1 MVVYRSESLESMI
14 WVLPRV
20 LGRGKVGIYIWSL
33 CIVGM
38 SYQQCV
44 LIGGG
49 VVVHSVSFA

>member
-1 MVVYRSESLESMI
+1 MVVFKSESLESVI
-14 WVLPRV
+14 WVLPRG
-20 LGRGKVGIYIWSL
+20 LGRGRLGIYIWSL

-49 VVVHSVSFA
+49 VVVHSVAFA